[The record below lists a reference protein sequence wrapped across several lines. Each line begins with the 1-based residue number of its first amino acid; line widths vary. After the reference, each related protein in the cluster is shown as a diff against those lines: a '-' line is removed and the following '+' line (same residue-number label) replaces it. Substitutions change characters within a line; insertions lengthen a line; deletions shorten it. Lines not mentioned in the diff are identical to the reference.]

1 MVSFSRACDKALLP
15 WIIPIDGGSV
25 TPSSSKAEIAELLAI
40 ALAAQPGQ
48 VAAALAREMGVAKG
62 VLNPVLYHDERFVR
76 SDEDKPRWYLR
87 SDAELAPSIATSP
100 SVGGRAA
107 SERSEEVLD
116 VEEDFDEEIDP
127 QELAR
132 FAKVAAAPRLPYR
145 PVVED
150 ALNPHALYEW
160 QREALIRW
168 RDNEYRGIIDAVT
181 GAGKTRLA
189 VAAIDDHQ
197 RSGGRT
203 LVLVPTIVLLH
214 QWFHV
219 LSESLPGVRI
229 GRVGDGHDDDLDTH
243 EVVVAVVASARTRV
257 FRLRGEPGL
266 LVVDE
271 CHRSASEKNQ
281 EALDDRFVKRLG
293 LSATHERMDNAHQTV
308 LLPYF
313 GKVVTTLGY
322 QRAIAEGV
330 ITNVRVAFVGVEF
343 TDEEMARYNKLV
355 HDLKT
360 LQRTLVR
367 TWGCRRGPFSLFLD
381 DVLRLTRKGPLK
393 ASMVANR
400 WLTLWREKRELLAE
414 TPAKMNAVTGFA
426 GSLADADRALLFTQS
441 ILSANELA
449 LKVTEAGVSTQ
460 AHHSNLS
467 SEERH
472 EIMKA
477 FAQGTTKVLASVQT
491 LEEGVDVPDADLAV
505 IVASS
510 KQRRQMIQR
519 MGRVMRRK
527 HDGRDARFLI
537 LFVKG
542 TDEDPR
548 KGAHEL
554 FVEELLE
561 VARESAIFEAGQ
573 RDEVRSFL
581 DPQRW

>member
-1 MVSFSRACDKALLP
+1 
-15 WIIPIDGGSV
+15 
-25 TPSSSKAEIAELLAI
+25 
-40 ALAAQPGQ
+40 
-48 VAAALAREMGVAKG
+48 
-62 VLNPVLYHDERFVR
+62 
-76 SDEDKPRWYLR
+76 
-87 SDAELAPSIATSP
+87 
-100 SVGGRAA
+100 
-107 SERSEEVLD
+107 
-116 VEEDFDEEIDP
+116 
-127 QELAR
+127 
-132 FAKVAAAPRLPYR
+132 
-145 PVVED
+145 
-150 ALNPHALYEW
+150 
-160 QREALIRW
+160 
-168 RDNEYRGIIDAVT
+168 
-181 GAGKTRLA
+181 
-189 VAAIDDHQ
+189 
-197 RSGGRT
+197 
-203 LVLVPTIVLLH
+203 
-214 QWFHV
+214 
-219 LSESLPGVRI
+219 
-229 GRVGDGHDDDLDTH
+229 
-243 EVVVAVVASARTRV
+243 
-257 FRLRGEPGL
+257 
-266 LVVDE
+266 
-271 CHRSASEKNQ
+271 
-281 EALDDRFVKRLG
+281 
-293 LSATHERMDNAHQTV
+293 
-308 LLPYF
+308 
-313 GKVVTTLGY
+313 
-322 QRAIAEGV
+322 
-330 ITNVRVAFVGVEF
+330 
-343 TDEEMARYNKLV
+343 
-355 HDLKT
+355 
-360 LQRTLVR
+360 
-367 TWGCRRGPFSLFLD
+367 
-381 DVLRLTRKGPLK
+381 
-393 ASMVANR
+393 MVANR